1 MKPTIQGAV
10 EGLVDEAV
18 LRRIVEHS
26 GATAGTVYGKNGK
39 DSLLKKLSGYNRAA
53 QFTRWAVLVDL
64 DQEPCVVEACK
75 LWLPDP
81 SHYMCFRIAVR
92 EVESWLLADTEQIA
106 QFLKVSTAN
115 IPRDPESLQNPKRS
129 MVDIARKSRSKDIQ
143 ADMVPRP
150 LSGREVGPAYA
161 SRMVEF
167 AEYFWRP
174 DQAAANS
181 DSLDRCLRCLQK
193 LIETKLDS

>member
-10 EGLVDEAV
+10 EGLIDEAV

-39 DSLLKKLSGYNRAA
+39 TSLLKKLSGYNRAA
-53 QFTRWAVLVDL
+53 QFARWVVLVDL
-64 DQEPCVVEACK
+64 DQESCVVEARNQ
-75 LWLPDP
+75 WLPDP
-81 SHYMCFRIAVR
+81 APYICFRIAVR
-92 EVESWLLADTEQIA
+92 ETESWLLADTERIA
-106 QFLKVSTAN
+106 QFLRVSPAN
-115 IPRDPESLQNPKRS
+115 IPRDPESIQNPKRA

-150 LSGREVGPAYA
+150 SSGREVGPAYA

-167 AEYFWRP
+167 AENFWRP
-174 DQAAANS
+174 DEAVANS

>member
-1 MKPTIQGAV
+1 MTPTIQGAV

-18 LRRIVEHS
+18 FRRIVEYS

-39 DSLLKKLSGYNRAA
+39 DSLLRKLNGYNRAA

-64 DQEPCVVEACK
+64 DLEPCVVEARHQ
-75 LWLPDP
+75 WLPDP
-81 SHYMCFRIAVR
+81 APYMCFRIAVR
-92 EVESWLLADTEQIA
+92 ETESWLLADAEQLA

-115 IPRDPESLQNPKRS
+115 IPRDPESVQNPKRM

-143 ADMVPRP
+143 ADIVPRP
-150 LSGREVGPAYA
+150 SSGREVGNAYA

-174 DQAAANS
+174 DEAAANS
-181 DSLDRCLRCLQK
+181 DSLNRCLRCLQE
-193 LIETKLDS
+193 LIKAELDS